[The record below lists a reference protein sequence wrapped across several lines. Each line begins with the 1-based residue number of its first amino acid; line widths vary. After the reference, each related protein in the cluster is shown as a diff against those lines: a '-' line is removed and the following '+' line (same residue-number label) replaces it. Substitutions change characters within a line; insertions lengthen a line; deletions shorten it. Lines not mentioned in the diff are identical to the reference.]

1 VQQEDTIMVKRPSFP
16 VYRVVEQP
24 SRRSFDR
31 RLTVA
36 TLVLAIIV
44 AAALLV
50 RAAGPIETPFDPTSS
65 MVGP

>member
-1 VQQEDTIMVKRPSFP
+1 MVKRPSFP

-24 SRRSFDR
+24 ARRSFDR

-36 TLVLAIIV
+36 AFVLAIIV

-50 RAAGPIETPFDPTSS
+50 KAAGPIPETPSDPTSS
-65 MVGP
+65 MVAP